1 MYQQSLRAAI
11 CESPSVLFTAEVVHP
26 RLAENAVLVT
36 WSHFLQLV
44 EPAADGSKV
53 APAWPF
59 FA

>member
-1 MYQQSLRAAI
+1 M
-11 CESPSVLFTAEVVHP
+11 LFTAEVVHP
-26 RLAENAVLVT
+26 RLAVNAVLVA